1 MTEHVKALKV
11 KDEEKDKSN
20 KLISFPIEDVKLL
33 LITQAIWTM
42 TGDLKK
48 YWTKC
53 FNDHR
58 HIKTKIRTYGVKFY
72 TKFRGLNEPE
82 DDIECESFKVISAD
96 SLFV

>member
-48 YWTKC
+48 
-53 FNDHR
+53 
-58 HIKTKIRTYGVKFY
+58 I
-72 TKFRGLNEPE
+72 LN
-82 DDIECESFKVISAD
+82 
-96 SLFV
+96 